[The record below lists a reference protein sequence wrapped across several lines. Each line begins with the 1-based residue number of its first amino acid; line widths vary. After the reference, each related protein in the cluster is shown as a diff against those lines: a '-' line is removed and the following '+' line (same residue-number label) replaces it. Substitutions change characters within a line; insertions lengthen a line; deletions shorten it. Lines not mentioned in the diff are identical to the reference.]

1 MAEMLENLIKSMGDR
16 RDRRRTRYNQILDP
30 MESAAQMDALQESSI
45 EDHAAERI
53 SPSPAPAST
62 SSMPIM
68 GGGQASGDAQIQTA
82 AGSNDRSAVTN
93 TQCGPRGCQLDPP
106 GSPGAMGQ
114 TVVGSTMSMLPPLNF
129 AQGGTD
135 SISNIRQYSDN
146 LRQAANRANQRG
158 FNNTAAGIM
167 AKAAE
172 LELSAEQLEQAREGG
187 EKGIQQAQQ
196 VYADSE
202 DARKEATFAGRR
214 EKLDGYQQEVRDL
227 TRAPMAYADEAMN
240 VFITNATKAT
250 ETAGGALPPDQ
261 ASIENA
267 KQIALADGYVN
278 QGIGLILRA
287 DKIQRGTYDDV
298 VDLSPTPQ
306 NEGDMAFAEARSRM
320 LNDGIAAIFDGFE
333 ENGMLQDRESMDSL
347 LRGTVYPGMLIG
359 LTAKHTVGM
368 EKGTPEYAAGESMA
382 IREFGLLRDEMMVHY
397 DRRLEQYNQDPSLFT
412 SFKNMFLG
420 GNRNLGAVPTYEGQR
435 TGEPD
440 PQPDPFMMQPAK
452 IGY

>member
-16 RDRRRTRYNQILDP
+16 RDKRRTRYNQILDP
-30 MESAAQMDALQESSI
+30 MESAQEMDALQESSI
-45 EDHAAERI
+45 EE

-82 AGSNDRSAVTN
+82 AGSNDRSTVTN

-135 SISNIRQYSDN
+135 SISNIRQYSDS

-172 LELSAEQLEQAREGG
+172 LELSAEQLDQARQGG
-187 EKGIQQAQQ
+187 EKGIEQAQQ
-196 VYADSE
+196 VYADAAP
-202 DARKEATFAGRR
+202 ARRQATFEGRQ
-214 EKLDGYQQEVRDL
+214 EIADDYQQRVTDIKML
-227 TRAPMAYADEAMN
+227 PQDYASKKLSLWIADN
-240 VFITNATKAT
+240 TQAT
-250 ETAGGALPPDQ
+250 ETAGGALPPSEESTT
-261 ASIENA
+261 AA
-267 KQIALADGYVN
+267 KQQFLAEGYVQ
-278 QGIGLILRA
+278 QGIGLILHA
-287 DKIQRGTYDDV
+287 DKIQRSTFDDV
-298 VDLSPTPQ
+298 EDLSPTPQ
-306 NEGDMAFAEARSRM
+306 NEGDMAFADARGRM
-320 LNDGIAAIFDGFE
+320 MNDGIAAIFDGFE
-333 ENGMLQDRESMDSL
+333 ENGILEDRDSMDL
-347 LRGTVYPGMLIG
+347 ILRGTVYPGMLIG
-359 LTAKHTVGM
+359 LTAKHTVGLQ
-368 EKGTPEYAAGESMA
+368 EGTPEYEAGESMA
-382 IREFGLLRDEMMVHY
+382 LREFGLLRDEMMVHY
-397 DRRLEQYNQDPSLFT
+397 DRRLEQYNQEPNAFT

-435 TGEPD
+435 SGEPD
-440 PQPDPFMMQPAK
+440 PKPDPFQFIPAGAGK
-452 IGY
+452 Q

>member
-1 MAEMLENLIKSMGDR
+1 MAEMLEQLIKSMGDR

-30 MESAAQMDALQESSI
+30 MESAQTMDALQESSI

-53 SPSPAPAST
+53 SPSPAAAT
-62 SSMPIM
+62 SSMPMM
-68 GGGQASGDAQIQTA
+68 GGGQASGDAQIQTT
-82 AGSNDRSAVTN
+82 AGSNDRSTVTN
-93 TQCGPRGCQLDPP
+93 TQCPGPNCPTTTPQ
-106 GSPGAMGQ
+106 Q
-114 TVVGSTMSMLPPLNF
+114 TVVGGAINAFTPLNF

-135 SISNIRQYSDN
+135 SISNIRNYSDS

-172 LELSAEQLEQAREGG
+172 LEISAEQLDQARQGG
-187 EKGIQQAQQ
+187 KKGIKQAKQ
-196 VYADSE
+196 VYADAAP
-202 DARKEATFAGRR
+202 ARQEATFQGRR
-214 EKLDGYQQEVRDL
+214 EKLDQYQQEVRDL
-227 TRAPMAYADEAMN
+227 TRTPMAYAEEAMN
-240 VFITNATKAT
+240 VFIKNSTAAT
-250 ETAGGALPPDQ
+250 ETAGGSLAPDQ

-267 KQIALADGYVN
+267 KQRALADGYVN

-287 DKIQRGTYDDV
+287 DDIQRGTYDDI

-333 ENGMLQDRESMDSL
+333 ENGILQDRESMDSL
-347 LRGTVYPGMLIG
+347 LRGTVYPGMIIG

-368 EKGTPEYAAGESMA
+368 EKGTPEYEEGESMA
-382 IREFGLLRDEMMVHY
+382 LREFGLLRDEMMVHY
-397 DRRLEQYNQDPSLFT
+397 DRRLEQYNQDPSIFT

-420 GNRNLGAVPTYEGQR
+420 GNRNLGAVPTYDGQR
-435 TGEPD
+435 SGQPDPD
-440 PQPDPFMMQPAK
+440 PQPDPFQFVPAGAGK
-452 IGY
+452 Q